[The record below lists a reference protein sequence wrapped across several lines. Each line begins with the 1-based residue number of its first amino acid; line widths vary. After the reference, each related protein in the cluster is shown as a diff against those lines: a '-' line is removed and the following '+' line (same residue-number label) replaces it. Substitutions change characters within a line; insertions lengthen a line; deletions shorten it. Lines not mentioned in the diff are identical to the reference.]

1 MAVEYC
7 WEGVDLSMRK
17 NATQGVRRRFHF
29 MRVGLQ
35 ERTTDR
41 SFLLSRIYGTFLIEQ
56 NSFCHQSVLV

>member
-41 SFLLSRIYGTFLIEQ
+41 SFLLNRISGNLFIEQ
-56 NSFCHQSVLV
+56 NSFCLESVLV